1 MSQALQMTSDEV
13 GELAATVF
21 VCLLLF
27 AASVRTALG
36 QAAMTDPAASA
47 HTQCASL
54 PTLSGELPY
63 IISAAPPLKSESPST
78 YDVQPAVATADQ
90 DSRVEAASATMILPS
105 TFTPNLDGDEHRQ
118 EAPESD
124 CPNGPML
131 AEPSD
136 VWDWQVLPQG
146 LIYRSYWAGV
156 KEPRLGIQLMH
167 VTGERSF
174 WDPTVGARVG
184 LLRFGTTEGLHPEG
198 WEWDVEGAGEPRLT
212 LDHDRDL
219 WDVDFRAGTL
229 LTYGLS
235 NWQFKFGYYHLS
247 SHMGD
252 EFAIKHAG
260 SLDDRINYVRD
271 SLIVGA
277 SYFPHPAWRIYG
289 ESAWAFH
296 PDGGADPWEFQFGT
310 ELSRPGPTGQNG
322 TPFLALN
329 GHLRQELN
337 FSGDFTA
344 QTGWL
349 WRSVNGQTM
358 RIGFHYYNGKSSQY
372 QTFSRFEQQIGVGA
386 WYDF

>member
-1 MSQALQMTSDEV
+1 MTCRPKHISRKEVATALV
-13 GELAATVF
+13 G
-21 VCLLLF
+21 LLLC
-27 AASVRTALG
+27 AAQIRSTRG
-36 QAAMTDPAASA
+36 QNTMGGSAVPADK
-47 HTQCASL
+47 QYASL
-54 PTLSGELPY
+54 PILSGELPFN
-63 IISAAPPLKSESPST
+63 ISAAPPPNTESSST
-78 YDVQPAVATADQ
+78 YGVMPVLATADQ
-90 DSRVEAASATMILPS
+90 NLRVEATSASLFVPS
-105 TFTPNLDGDEHRQ
+105 TFAPHSDGDENCPA
-118 EAPESD
+118 APEAD
-124 CPNGPML
+124 NPDGEMP
-131 AEPSD
+131 AAPSD
-136 VWDWQVLPQG
+136 EWDWQTLPQG

-156 KEPRLGIQLMH
+156 KEPRMGIQLMH

-174 WDPTVGARVG
+174 WDPTAGARVG
-184 LLRFGTTEGLHPEG
+184 LIRFGTTEGLHPEG

-229 LTYGLS
+229 LTYGLN

-252 EFAIKHAG
+252 EFAIKNPG

-271 SLIVGA
+271 SLVVGA

-296 PDGGADPWEFQFGT
+296 PDGGADPWEFQFGI
-310 ELSRPGPTGQNG
+310 ELSRPGPTSRNG

-349 WRSVNGQTM
+349 WRSVNGQTL
-358 RIGFHYYNGKSSQY
+358 RIGVHYYNGKSSQY